1 MTSISLANDING
13 YLVTKLKT
21 ICHKI
26 QKKLLEGPQKCLVQ
40 EGFRKKSVKA
50 IARYAGVNHG
60 LVQHYFGSK
69 EELLA
74 ALIEA
79 VASGESLPY
88 LVESNVVPVTA
99 DGDSVLT
106 SAGIGTFSKNK
117 LVPHLTSD
125 YNKLVLEMLIM
136 SLVMT
141 LVVMQRRILLNSLR
155 AWFRQILGTQDP
167 ALLVLISGAL
177 MGLMFQDKLDSSI
190 DEESA
195 VTHFFSMIVKNK

>member
-1 MTSISLANDING
+1 MSQDTR
-13 YLVTKLKT
+13 
-21 ICHKI
+21 
-26 QKKLLEGPQKCLVQ
+26 KKLLEGAQKCLIQ
-40 EGFRKKSVKA
+40 QGFRKTSVKA

-60 LVQHYFGSK
+60 LVHHYFGSK

-79 VASGESLPY
+79 VASGESHPY
-88 LVESNVVPVTA
+88 LVELNLVPAHA
-99 DGDSVLT
+99 DGDSALT
-106 SAGIGTFSKNK
+106 STVIESFAKNK

-177 MGLMFQDKLDSSI
+177 MGLMLQYKLDSSI
-190 DEESA
+190 DVESA
-195 VTHFFSMIVKNK
+195 VTHLFSMIVKNK

>member
-1 MTSISLANDING
+1 MSQDTRI
-13 YLVTKLKT
+13 
-21 ICHKI
+21 
-26 QKKLLEGPQKCLVQ
+26 KLLKGAQKCLVQ
-40 EGFRKKSVKA
+40 EGFRKTSVKA

-79 VASGESLPY
+79 VASGESRPY
-88 LVESNVVPVTA
+88 SVESNVVPAPA

-106 SAGIGTFSKNK
+106 SAGIESFAKNK

-136 SLVMT
+136 SAEMPLVA
-141 LVVMQRRILLNSLR
+141 VQIRILLNRRR
-155 AWFRQILGTQDP
+155 AWFGQILGIQDP

-177 MGLMFQDKLDSSI
+177 MGLMLQYKRDSSI
-190 DEESA
+190 DVESA
-195 VTHFFSMIVKNK
+195 VTQLFSMIVKNK